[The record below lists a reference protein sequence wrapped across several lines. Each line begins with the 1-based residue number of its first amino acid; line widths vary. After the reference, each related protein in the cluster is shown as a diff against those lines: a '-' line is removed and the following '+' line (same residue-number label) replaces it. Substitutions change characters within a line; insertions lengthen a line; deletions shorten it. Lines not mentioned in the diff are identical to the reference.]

1 MMMRD
6 FIYKFKK
13 NRLAYYSF
21 ILLSIIF
28 IFSLFAEFIANDK
41 PIFVYKDSRFYFPIF
56 YNYSEVDFG
65 GEFLNHIDYSDPYFK
80 ELTKDSIVIFPP
92 IPYSYDTIIYDL
104 ASPPP
109 LSPNTSHLL
118 GSDDQGRDL
127 LARLIYG
134 VRISLLFGF
143 ISSLFSIVLGVCFGA
158 ICGYYGGKIDLLTQ
172 RFIEIW
178 TSIPILFLIIILS
191 SFIKPTFFIIL
202 LFVVLFSW
210 MGLALLVRAE
220 FLRIRNFDYIKASKA
235 LGVSDFGI
243 IFRHILPNALIS
255 VTTYFPFI
263 VALSIATLISL
274 DFLGFGLPPDYSSIG
289 EILNQGKNN
298 LNFPHIGITGFI
310 ALSIILSLLV
320 FVGDGIRNSID
331 NRAKVING

>member
-1 MMMRD
+1 MY
-6 FIYKFKK
+6 FFKKFKTHK
-13 NRLAYYSF
+13 LAYYSF
-21 ILLSIIF
+21 VLLSFIF
-28 IFSLFAEFIANDK
+28 IFTLFAEFIANDK

-56 YNYSEVDFG
+56 YDYAEVDFG
-65 GEFLNHIDYSDPYFK
+65 GEFVNHIDYSDPYFD
-80 ELTKDSIVIFPP
+80 ELTKDSIVIWTP

-104 ASPPP
+104 KSPPP
-109 LSPNTSHLL
+109 ISPNATHLL
-118 GSDDQGRDL
+118 GTDDQGRDL

-134 VRISLLFGF
+134 IRISLLFGF
-143 ISSLFSIVLGVCFGA
+143 ISSLFSILLGVCFGA
-158 ICGYYGGKIDLLTQ
+158 ISGYYGGKIDLLSQ

-178 TSIPILFLIIILS
+178 ASMPILFLIIILS
-191 SFIKPTFFIIL
+191 SFIAPTFLIILSFII
-202 LFVVLFSW
+202 LFSW

-263 VALSIATLISL
+263 IAGSIATLTSL
-274 DFLGFGLPPDYSSIG
+274 DFLGFGLPPHYASLG

-298 LNFPHIGITGFI
+298 LNSPHIGIIGFCV
-310 ALSIILSLLV
+310 LSVILSLLV
-320 FVGDGIRNSID
+320 FIGDGVRNSID
-331 NRAKVING
+331 NSSSNRVING